1 MSRRAQRPELEFG
14 SDSFLDVVCNIVGI
28 LIILIVVVGLKVQ
41 RQPRELE
48 AQAAARMEA
57 TRADQE
63 TILAERQRTLEQ
75 LNTAEA
81 EAAQAV
87 STLESQSA
95 EAEERVRQAME
106 AQELANQQM
115 LALQEKAD
123 RTQKQ
128 AADLESDKAAIAA
141 RVASLKAAI
150 DEKGREALNAGKIL
164 ATAMKAEQ
172 DLSRKLETTVAET
185 QELRELLKKTEEAAV
200 PKNRLQHR
208 LSPVTKPAE
217 KEELHFR
224 VSEGRISRV
233 PLEELLERLKD
244 QVMTRRTAVM
254 RFNQFDGVVGP
265 VDGYTMSYTVEKD
278 GPSTLEALQSG
289 DGITRLN
296 VTRWTITP
304 DESLVAETVEEA
316 LRPGSRY
323 RQRIETALPDSV
335 VTMWVYPDSFKG
347 FSTLRE
353 VAHGLQLRVAARPL
367 PEGTP
372 IVGSPS
378 GSRSTA
384 Q

>member
-41 RQPRELE
+41 RQPGEQE

-63 TILAERQRTLEQ
+63 TILAERQRALEQ

-81 EAAQAV
+81 EATEAV
-87 STLESQSA
+87 SALESQSA
-95 EAEERVRQAME
+95 EAEAKIRQSME
-106 AQELANQQM
+106 AYELANQQM

-123 RTQKQ
+123 RSQKQ

-150 DEKGREALNAGKIL
+150 DEKSREALNAGKIL

-172 DLSRKLETTVAET
+172 DLSQKLETTVVET
-185 QELRELLKKTEEAAV
+185 QELRELLEKTEEAAV
-200 PKNRLQHR
+200 PKNRMQHR

-217 KEELHFR
+217 NEELHFR

-304 DESLVAETVEEA
+304 DESLVAETIEEA
-316 LRPGSRY
+316 VRPGSRY

-335 VTMWVYPDSFKG
+335 VTMWVYPDSFAG

>member
-41 RQPRELE
+41 RQPREQE
-48 AQAAARMEA
+48 AQATVKIEA
-57 TRADQE
+57 MRVDQE

-81 EAAQAV
+81 EAAEAV
-87 STLESQSA
+87 KLLESQSA
-95 EAEERVRQAME
+95 EAEERIRQAME

-150 DEKGREALNAGKIL
+150 DEKSREALNAGKIL

-172 DLSRKLETTVAET
+172 DLSQKLETTVVET
-185 QELRELLKKTEEAAV
+185 QELRELLEKAEEAAV
-200 PKNRLQHR
+200 PKNRMQHR

-217 KEELHFR
+217 NEELHFR

-304 DESLVAETVEEA
+304 DESLVAETIEEA
-316 LRPGSRY
+316 VRPGSRY

>member
-41 RQPRELE
+41 RQPREQE
-48 AQAAARMEA
+48 AQAAAKIEEM
-57 TRADQE
+57 RADQE
-63 TILAERQRTLEQ
+63 TIFSERQRTLEQ

-81 EAAQAV
+81 EAAETV
-87 STLESQSA
+87 KLLESQSA
-95 EAEERVRQAME
+95 EAEEKIRQAME
-106 AQELANQQM
+106 AQELANHQM

-128 AADLESDKAAIAA
+128 SADLESDKAAIAA

-150 DEKGREALNAGKIL
+150 DEKSREALNAGKIL

-172 DLSRKLETTVAET
+172 DLSQKLETTVVET
-185 QELRELLKKTEEAAV
+185 QELRELLEKTEEAAV
-200 PKNRLQHR
+200 PKNRMQHR

-217 KEELHFR
+217 NEELHFR

-233 PLEELLERLKD
+233 PLEELLERLKA

-304 DESLVAETVEEA
+304 DESLVAETIEEA
-316 LRPGSRY
+316 VRPGSRY